1 MIKNGG
7 NDVED
12 RSIVSKT
19 RYFLT
24 SVCSLLECVRQCN
37 VTPSIVFILF
47 FSESKEECLLQ
58 QFDDFKQIN
67 PIVKCKVKNR
77 LSFFLYYTLYVILCR
92 RVQMNIKLDLL
103 IR

>member
-1 MIKNGG
+1 MCFIFYVQIRSIFVVLNDQNGG

-37 VTPSIVFILF
+37 VTPSIVFLF
-47 FSESKEECLLQ
+47 CSSESVKEECLLP
-58 QFDDFKQIN
+58 QFGLN
-67 PIVKCKVKNR
+67 
-77 LSFFLYYTLYVILCR
+77 FLKL
-92 RVQMNIKLDLL
+92 NITDS
-103 IR
+103 